1 MTQITTLLRK
11 LLPYLPP
18 AARRFLLW
26 YSVVAAILSIVDV
39 LALMLLA
46 LTLASAATGSAIDL
60 PLIGQLPPGAV
71 PWMVVILS
79 ALVIAKSAAN
89 VGLQWVA
96 TRRFAEF
103 EVGVG
108 AQLLAAYLRA
118 PWTDRLG
125 RNSAQ
130 VVQMANTG
138 VANVTSGF
146 LLPITTLPGLLVT
159 AFGVMIV
166 IAVVQPVT
174 AAITIVYLAGIA
186 VLQYFVLGG
195 RTRQAARVARDSQ
208 MAAAALISGMV
219 GALKEITLRDK
230 APEVE
235 KVVERQR
242 ALSAR
247 ARSNSN
253 FLSAVPRF
261 IFDSAVIGG
270 FLLTGGVAFFVGG
283 GAEGGGAEA
292 AIAAVALF
300 GIAGFRLV
308 PALTGFQA
316 VITRTVTTAPYVDV
330 VIADIESS
338 REYLR
343 AQENLGRKPLPAAP
357 TVLTLDDVEFTFP
370 GSNVPAVTDVS
381 IEIAM
386 GTTVGV
392 AGLSGAGK
400 STLIDLI
407 LGLITPTRG
416 RIAVDGE
423 PLDEVLAAWRRHV
436 GYVPQ
441 DVALFDGTI
450 AQNIALVWD
459 DSYDLEQVERA
470 ARRAQLWDV
479 ITQRDGGVHSR
490 VGERGLTLSGGQ
502 RQRLG
507 IARALYSDPL
517 VLVLD
522 EATSALDT
530 KTEADVTRAIQ
541 GLHGE
546 VTVIAVAHRLSTI
559 RAADQII
566 FMQDARIAASGTF
579 DQVVASHP
587 DFAIQAQLSGLT

>member
-1 MTQITTLLRK
+1 MKQITILLRR
-11 LLPYLPP
+11 LLPYLP
-18 AARRFLLW
+18 ASARRFLLW
-26 YSVVAAILSIVDV
+26 YSVVSAVLAVVDV

-46 LTLASAATGSAIDL
+46 LTLAAAATGSGVEL
-60 PLIGQLPPGAV
+60 PLIGGLPEGALV
-71 PWMVVILS
+71 WLIVVLS
-79 ALVIAKSAAN
+79 VVVIAKSAAN
-89 VGLQWVA
+89 VGLQWIA
-96 TRRFAEF
+96 TRRFADF
-103 EVGVG
+103 EVRVG

-159 AFGVMIV
+159 SLGVVLV
-166 IAVVQPVT
+166 IFIAQPVT
-174 AAITIVYLAGIA
+174 AAITTVYLCGIA

-219 GALKEITLRDK
+219 SALKEITLREK

-235 KVVERQR
+235 AVVEKQR

-270 FLLTGGVAFFVGG
+270 FLLTGGAAFVMGG
-283 GAEGGGAEA
+283 SEGPQQAIGA
-292 AIAAVALF
+292 IALF

-308 PALTGFQA
+308 PALTGFQS
-316 VITRTVTTAPYVDV
+316 VITRTVTTAPYVNY
-330 VIADIESS
+330 VIDDIQSS
-338 REYLR
+338 AEYLK
-343 AQENLGRKPLPAAP
+343 AQENLGRRPLPAEP
-357 TVLTLDDVEFTFP
+357 RHLTLTDVSFTFP
-370 GSNVPAVTDVS
+370 GSSTPAVDGLNLD
-381 IEIAM
+381 IAM
-386 GTTVGV
+386 GSTVGI
-392 AGLSGAGK
+392 AGPSGAGK
-400 STLIDLI
+400 STLVDLV
-407 LGLITPTRG
+407 LGLLTPTQG
-416 RIAVDGE
+416 KIAVDGE
-423 PLDEVLAAWRRHV
+423 PLAEVLAAWRARV

-459 DSYDLEQVERA
+459 DSYDLERVERA
-470 ARRAQLWDV
+470 ARRAQLWDT
-479 ITQRDGGVHSR
+479 ISQRDGGVHAR
-490 VGERGLTLSGGQ
+490 VGERGLSLSGGQ

-507 IARALYSDPL
+507 IARALYTDPL

-522 EATSALDT
+522 EATSALDS
-530 KTEADVTRAIQ
+530 KTESDVTAAIRD
-541 GLHGE
+541 LHGE

-559 RAADQII
+559 RNSDKVL
-566 FMQDARIAASGTF
+566 FMSEGTIAAQGTF
-579 DQVVASHP
+579 DEVVRSHP
-587 DFAIQAQLSGLT
+587 DFALQARLSGLT

>member
-1 MTQITTLLRK
+1 MKQITGLLRR
-11 LLPYLPP
+11 LLPYLPHS
-18 AARRFLLW
+18 ARRFLLW
-26 YSVVAAILSIVDV
+26 YSVVAALLSIVDV

-46 LTLASAATGSAIDL
+46 LTLASAATGSAVSL
-60 PLIGQLPPGAV
+60 PIVGALPDSALV
-71 PWMVVILS
+71 WMIVGLS

-103 EVGVG
+103 EVRVG

-159 AFGVMIV
+159 SVGVLAVIV
-166 IAVVQPVT
+166 VAQPLT
-174 AAITIVYLAGIA
+174 ALITAVYLLAIA
-186 VLQYFVLGG
+186 ALQYYVLGG

-219 GALKEITLRDK
+219 SALKEITLRDK
-230 APEVE
+230 AAEVE
-235 KVVERQR
+235 VVVEKQR

-270 FLLTGGVAFFVGG
+270 FLLTGGVAYLVGG
-283 GAEGGGAEA
+283 PVDGPEA
-292 AIAAVALF
+292 AIGAVALF

-316 VITRTVTTAPYVDV
+316 VITRTVTTAPYVDT
-330 VIADIESS
+330 VIADIESAD
-338 REYLR
+338 EYLKS
-343 AQENLGRKPLPAAP
+343 QERLGREPLPSAP
-357 TVLTLDDVEFTFP
+357 ETLSLEGVAFTFP
-370 GSNVPAVTDVS
+370 GSSTPAVEDLS
-381 IEIAM
+381 LDIRM
-386 GTTVGV
+386 GTTVGI
-392 AGLSGAGK
+392 AGPSGAGK
-400 STLIDLI
+400 STLVDLL
-407 LGLITPTRG
+407 LGLISPSAG
-416 RIAVDGE
+416 QILIDGK
-423 PLDEVLAAWRRHV
+423 PLQDVLAAWRQHV

-459 DSYDLEQVERA
+459 DSYDLERVERA

-479 ITQRDGGVHSR
+479 ISDRDGGVHST
-490 VGERGLTLSGGQ
+490 VGERGMTLSGGQ

-507 IARALYSDPL
+507 IARALYTDPL

-522 EATSALDT
+522 EATSALDS
-530 KTEADVTRAIQ
+530 KTEANVTEAIHE
-541 GLHGE
+541 LHGE

-559 RAADQII
+559 RASDQVL
-566 FMQDARIAASGTF
+566 FMQDGRIAATGTF
-579 DQVVASHP
+579 DEVVAQHE
-587 DFAIQAQLSGLT
+587 DFALQARLSGLA